1 MFKVTDLVSLKP
13 PTGSGDRMQTV
24 GYENTDS
31 DMILPLVAHNRF
43 ENKHVAGLQI
53 RVHTRFFLISYF
65 STKTNVVGT
74 QKNRLDETVLLIPR
88 TYV

>member
-43 ENKHVAGLQI
+43 
-53 RVHTRFFLISYF
+53 
-65 STKTNVVGT
+65 KTNM
-74 QKNRLDETVLLIPR
+74 
-88 TYV
+88 

>member
-53 RVHTRFFLISYF
+53 RERTRFFFLFLNQNICCGYSKEP
-65 STKTNVVGT
+65 S
-74 QKNRLDETVLLIPR
+74 R
-88 TYV
+88 